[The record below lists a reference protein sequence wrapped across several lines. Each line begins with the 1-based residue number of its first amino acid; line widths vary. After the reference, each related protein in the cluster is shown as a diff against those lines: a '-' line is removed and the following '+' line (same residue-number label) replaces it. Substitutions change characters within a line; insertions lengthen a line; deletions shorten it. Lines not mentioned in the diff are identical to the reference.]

1 MYNQGEEMI
10 IMGLKYQNILVAID
24 GSKEADWAFQ
34 KAVEIA
40 KRNDAR
46 MLLVHVIDT
55 RSFALIE
62 AYDTVIGDQTEK
74 QAKEMLEGYQKKA
87 VLAGLTDVQYEIEF
101 GSPKIRIPRDIAKK
115 HQVDLI
121 LCGATGMNVVERFFI
136 GSVSEHI
143 TRYAPCDVLIVRT
156 IKDVN

>member
-1 MYNQGEEMI
+1 
-10 IMGLKYQNILVAID
+10 MGLKYQNILVAID
-24 GSKEADWAFQ
+24 GSKESDWAFQ
-34 KAVEIA
+34 KGIEIA
-40 KRNDAR
+40 KRNGAR

-62 AYDTVIGDQTEK
+62 AYDTVIGDQAEK
-74 QAKEMLEGYQKKA
+74 QAKVMLENYQKKA
-87 VLAGLTDVQYEIEF
+87 VEAGLTDVQFEIEF

-156 IKDVN
+156 IKDDD

>member
-34 KAVEIA
+34 KGIEIA
-40 KRNDAR
+40 KRNGAR

-62 AYDTVIGDQTEK
+62 AYDSVIGDQAEK
-74 QAKEMLEGYQKKA
+74 QAKVMLENYQKKA
-87 VLAGLTDVQYEIEF
+87 VEAGLTDVQFEIEF

-156 IKDVN
+156 IKDDD

>member
-24 GSKEADWAFQ
+24 GSKESDWAFQ
-34 KAVEIA
+34 KGIEIA
-40 KRNDAR
+40 IRNGAR

-62 AYDTVIGDQTEK
+62 AYDTVIGDQAEK
-74 QAKEMLEGYQKKA
+74 QAKVMLENYQKKA
-87 VLAGLTDVQYEIEF
+87 VEAGLTDVQFEIEF

-156 IKDVN
+156 IKDDD

>member
-1 MYNQGEEMI
+1 
-10 IMGLKYQNILVAID
+10 MGLKYQNILVAID

-34 KAVEIA
+34 KGIEIA
-40 KRNDAR
+40 KRNQAGL
-46 MLLVHVIDT
+46 LLVHVIDT

-62 AYDTVIGDQTEK
+62 AYDTVIGDRAETL
-74 QAKEMLEGYQKKA
+74 AKEMLENYHKQA
-87 VLAGLTDVQYEIEF
+87 VDAGLTNVQYEIEF

-115 HQVDLI
+115 HKVDLI

-143 TRYAPCDVLIVRT
+143 VRYAPCDVLIVRT
-156 IKDVN
+156 EKDIDEE